1 MPKAGVIMRRTI
13 LIVLLSV
20 TSLNAMAE
28 LILVTTDEIKVTY
41 ADPTSIIKHENIV
54 EMSGLFD
61 FKIAH
66 TSDANMSYKSL
77 KFHDEYNCNERQKR
91 NLDISVHA
99 ENMGKGETISSYS
112 EPSKWQ
118 TVVGVGESLWK
129 VACRVK

>member
-1 MPKAGVIMRRTI
+1 MLRGVVMTRAV
-13 LIVLLSV
+13 LVVLLSI

-28 LILVTTDEIKVTY
+28 LIFVTTDEIKVTY
-41 ADPTSIIKHENIV
+41 TDPASIIKHNNVV

-61 FKIAH
+61 FKTTH
-66 TSDANMSYKSL
+66 MSDANKSYKSL

-91 NLDISVHA
+91 NLDISVHT
-99 ENMGKGETISSYS
+99 ENMGEGEMISSYS

-129 VACRVK
+129 IACGAK